1 MGSTPRER
9 DRKDHEA
16 SAMLG
21 MGATRIDE
29 RIGAALGKGTANLVQ
44 FQPAESIP
52 YGGVLFLL
60 PFLLSNGLMGY
71 REHYGERRG
80 GYYDYSSAVLTLA
93 FMFLC
98 RIKNPEQLKHHAPG
112 ELGKLLGLDRTPE
125 VKCLRGIIS
134 ELTALGKAGQWNA
147 HLAQQWIDSSEEGIY
162 YIDGHVQV
170 YHGYA
175 GNLGKKHVSRQK
187 LCLPGMTEFWVN
199 SKEGMP
205 YFYITGEVNEK
216 LQEMILTRIV
226 PALDKIGRPDTG
238 SRGPGYTIVFDR
250 EAYSPP
256 FFKQLLDDHQI
267 AVITYNKNVKD
278 RWDEAEFTEHEVR
291 TTLGPTTMK
300 LRQRDLTVKGVS
312 MREVRRLNDGGHQTS
327 ILTTHVNLDMAFIA
341 GHMFARWAQENF
353 FKYMIQEYAFDNLTQ
368 YTVNQLDEDIM
379 VVNREYSNLT
389 YRLKK
394 VREKT
399 ARRKARLFTLKE
411 QNIKEKIEKTKTLMA
426 RQLRLNEELGLLAI
440 EEQQLL
446 SQRKLLPYKIKIS
459 QMPQEYRYNKLN
471 TESKH
476 LMNIIKMIAY
486 RSETALANLIAP
498 NYAKSDDEIRAL
510 IKSLIFKRADI
521 HPDYGSSELVVTL
534 YSMASQREN
543 LAINRICQTL
553 NDAEVIFP
561 GSNLTLIYKT
571 TTI

>member
-1 MGSTPRER
+1 MPSGSTPRER
-9 DRKDHEA
+9 DLADLEA
-16 SAMLG
+16 SAALG
-21 MGATRIDE
+21 MAATRVNE
-29 RIGAALGKGTANLVQ
+29 RVGAALGKGTANLVE
-44 FQPAESIP
+44 FQPAESVP
-52 YGGVLFLL
+52 HGGVLFLL

-71 REHYGERRG
+71 REHYGERQG
-80 GYYDYSSAVLTLA
+80 GYYDYSSTVLTLA

-98 RIKNPEQLKHHAPG
+98 RIKNPEQTKHHAPG
-112 ELGKLLGLDRTPE
+112 ELGKLLGLDRIPE

-147 HLAQQWIDSSEEGIY
+147 HLARQWIESSEESVY

-199 SKEGMP
+199 SGDGMP
-205 YFYITGEVNEK
+205 YFYVTGEVNEK
-216 LQEMILTRIV
+216 LQEMILAKIV
-226 PALDKIGRPDTG
+226 PSLDSIALPDSG
-238 SRGPGYTIVFDR
+238 SAPGPRYTIVFDR

-278 RWDEAEFTEHEVR
+278 SWDEAGFTEHEVQ

-300 LRQRDLTVKGVS
+300 LQQRDIEVKGVS
-312 MREVRRLNDGGHQTS
+312 MREVRKLNDGGHQTS
-327 ILTTHVNLDMAFIA
+327 ILTTHLYLKMAVIA
-341 GHMFARWAQENF
+341 GYMFARWAQENF

-368 YTVNQLDEDIM
+368 YTVNQLDGDMM

-399 ARRKARLFTLKE
+399 ARRKARLYTLKE
-411 QNIKEKIEKTKTLMA
+411 QNVREKIEKTKTLMA
-426 RQLRLNEELGLLAI
+426 LQLKLNEELGLLAM
-440 EEQQLL
+440 EEKQLL
-446 SQRKLLPYKIKIS
+446 SQRKLVPYKIKIS

-476 LMNIIKMIAY
+476 LMNIIKMIA
-486 RSETALANLIAP
+486 
-498 NYAKSDDEIRAL
+498 
-510 IKSLIFKRADI
+510 
-521 HPDYGSSELVVTL
+521 
-534 YSMASQREN
+534 
-543 LAINRICQTL
+543 
-553 NDAEVIFP
+553 
-561 GSNLTLIYKT
+561 
-571 TTI
+571 

>member
-1 MGSTPRER
+1 MP
-9 DRKDHEA
+9 
-16 SAMLG
+16 G
-21 MGATRIDE
+21 MGATRINE
-29 RIGAALGKGTANLVQ
+29 RIGAALGKGTANPVE

-71 REHYGERRG
+71 REHYRERRG

-112 ELGKLLGLDRTPE
+112 ELGKLLGLDRVPE
-125 VKCLRGIIS
+125 VKCLRSIIS
-134 ELTALGKAGQWNA
+134 ELTALRKAGQWNA
-147 HLAQQWIDSSEEGIY
+147 HLAQQWTETSEESIY

-216 LQEMILTRIV
+216 LQEMILTKIV
-226 PALDKIGRPDTG
+226 PAPDKIGHPETG
-238 SRGPGYTIVFDR
+238 PARGPRYTVVFDR

-278 RWDEAEFTEHEVR
+278 SWDEAGFTEHEVQ

-300 LRQRDLTVKGVS
+300 LQQRDLTVKGVS
-312 MREVRRLNDGGHQTS
+312 MREVRKLNDGGHQTS
-327 ILTTHVNLDMAFIA
+327 ILTTHGNLEMAFIA

-399 ARRKARLFTLKE
+399 ARRKARLYTLKE
-411 QNIKEKIEKTKTLMA
+411 QNIKEKIENTKPLMA
-426 RQLRLNEELGLLAI
+426 RQLRLNPTWL
-440 EEQQLL
+440 
-446 SQRKLLPYKIKIS
+446 
-459 QMPQEYRYNKLN
+459 
-471 TESKH
+471 
-476 LMNIIKMIAY
+476 
-486 RSETALANLIAP
+486 
-498 NYAKSDDEIRAL
+498 
-510 IKSLIFKRADI
+510 
-521 HPDYGSSELVVTL
+521 
-534 YSMASQREN
+534 
-543 LAINRICQTL
+543 
-553 NDAEVIFP
+553 
-561 GSNLTLIYKT
+561 
-571 TTI
+571 